1 MSGMEPMLIGAML
14 GGGVSAARGGNPLKG
29 ALLGAVGGGIGG
41 AALNAGNVAATA
53 QMTGATMPAVG
64 TGVSAGAALPAA
76 GTATAAQAA
85 NIAANPALSF
95 GAANTA
101 AGSTMVNPGIFAT
114 ATQPVYA
121 ATGGSTGL
129 IPSITAPATLMDQL
143 GAAAKFSKENPF
155 QMNLASNIMQQN
167 AQEDAQRLAE
177 MRARSGLISG
187 KQIPQ
192 SQPVSSFGVPQIS
205 LI

>member
-41 AALNAGNVAATA
+41 AALGAGNVASTA
-53 QMTGATMPAVG
+53 GMTGASAVPVG
-64 TGVSAGAALPAA
+64 TTAGAALPAA
-76 GTATAAQAA
+76 PGVAASA
-85 NIAANPALSF
+85 P
-95 GAANTA
+95 
-101 AGSTMVNPGIFAT
+101 FAT
-114 ATQPVYA
+114 ATMPTFV

-129 IPSITAPATLMDQL
+129 IPSITAPATLMDQI
-143 GAAAKFSKENPF
+143 GSATKFAKENPF

-177 MRARSGLISG
+177 MRARSGLMTG

-192 SQPVSSFGVPQIS
+192 SQSVSSFGVPQFS

>member
-41 AALNAGNVAATA
+41 AALGAGSSAATA
-53 QMTGATMPAVG
+53 GMTGATMPVAGTTGVAASAPIASFG
-64 TGVSAGAALPAA
+64 TGA
-76 GTATAAQAA
+76 
-85 NIAANPALSF
+85 
-95 GAANTA
+95 
-101 AGSTMVNPGIFAT
+101 FAT
-114 ATQPVYA
+114 PTMPTFA

-129 IPSITAPATLMDQL
+129 IPSITAPATLMDQI
-143 GAAAKFSKENPF
+143 GAATKFAKENPF

-177 MRARSGLISG
+177 MRARSGLMSG

-192 SQPVSSFGVPQIS
+192 SQPVSSFGVPQFS

>member
-41 AALNAGNVAATA
+41 AALGAGNVASTA
-53 QMTGATMPAVG
+53 GMTGASAVPVG
-64 TGVSAGAALPAA
+64 ATAGAALPAA
-76 GTATAAQAA
+76 PGVAASA
-85 NIAANPALSF
+85 P
-95 GAANTA
+95 
-101 AGSTMVNPGIFAT
+101 FAT
-114 ATQPVYA
+114 ATMPTYA

-129 IPSITAPATLMDQL
+129 IPSITAPATLMDQI
-143 GAAAKFSKENPF
+143 GAATKFAKENPF
-155 QMNLASNIMQQN
+155 QMNLASNVMQQN

-177 MRARSGLISG
+177 MRARSGLMTG
-187 KQIPQ
+187 KQIPMQ
-192 SQPVSSFGVPQIS
+192 QQRSSFGVPQLS

>member
-1 MSGMEPMLIGAML
+1 MSGMEPMLIGAAL
-14 GGGVSAARGGNPLKG
+14 GGGISAARGGNPLKG

-41 AALNAGNVAATA
+41 AVLGAGNAAATA
-53 QMTGATMPAVG
+53 GMTGASAVPAG
-64 TGVSAGAALPAA
+64 TTAGAALPAA
-76 GTATAAQAA
+76 
-85 NIAANPALSF
+85 P
-95 GAANTA
+95 GAA
-101 AGSTMVNPGIFAT
+101 GIFAT
-114 ATQPVYA
+114 PTMPTFA

-129 IPSITAPATLMDQL
+129 IPSITAPATLMDQI
-143 GAAAKFSKENPF
+143 GAATKFAKENPF

-177 MRARSGLISG
+177 MRARSGLMTG

-192 SQPVSSFGVPQIS
+192 SQPVSSFGVPQFS